1 METITGSAPIGVG
14 LMSVQDNGRLRLFT
28 PRFGDGLGGLT
39 MSEDGGLERLEAFFS
54 DRAMRSC
61 NASIFCCICGFL
73 STISP
78 RRETQLG
85 QVRSEGMVG
94 MTNTLGWERPNV
106 D

>member
-1 METITGSAPIGVG
+1 
-14 LMSVQDNGRLRLFT
+14 
-28 PRFGDGLGGLT
+28 

-61 NASIFCCICGFL
+61 NASISCCICGFL